1 MATHGKL
8 FDGGMLGF
16 SQLPGVPNTAE
27 GLMMTIVMVMMMM
40 VVAVML
46 KYGCAVDANDEEG
59 QAAGQVR
66 MAIMMATMAVLAEGD
81 NDDSGN
87 HI

>member
-1 MATHGKL
+1 
-8 FDGGMLGF
+8 
-16 SQLPGVPNTAE
+16 
-27 GLMMTIVMVMMMM
+27 MVMMMM